1 MHETWRWF
9 GPSDSISL
17 QKIAQ
22 AGATGIVSS
31 LHQVPTGALW
41 QPNALEAQR
50 QIIEAAGLEWSVIES
65 IPVHNDIKTRTGNFE
80 HYLENYKQSVINA
93 GNAGIKT
100 ICYNF
105 MPVVD
110 WTRTNLS
117 YSLPNASQALRFEMT
132 DFAAYDVYLLK
143 REAAEQDYSSDV
155 LARAKQRFD
164 AMSDTEKDLLE
175 KNIIAGLPGGEGSYT
190 RDTIRKA
197 IQQFID
203 LGTEKFREHLFLFLK
218 AIIPAAESVGVKMCI
233 HPDDPPFSLFGLP
246 RIVSTAE
253 DARKLLNAV
262 PSPSNG
268 LTLCAGS
275 YGARGDNN
283 LTAMANE
290 FGNRIYFVHLRNV
303 KREQDGSFYEAD
315 HLDGDNDMVGLI
327 NALLCEERRRISAGE
342 TECSIPMRPDH
353 GHLMADELNAVGV
366 KPGYSYTGR
375 LKGLAELR
383 GVIHTLEV
391 LHKHQHAL

>member
-1 MHETWRWF
+1 MQETWRWF
-9 GPSDSISL
+9 GPNDSISL

-31 LHQVPTGALW
+31 LHHVPTGALW
-41 QPNALEAQR
+41 QLEEIEAQKK
-50 QIIEAAGLEWSVIES
+50 IIEDAGLEWSVIES
-65 IPVHNDIKTRTGNFE
+65 IPVHNDIKTRTGNFQE
-80 HYLENYKQSVINA
+80 YIENYKQSVINA
-93 GNAGIKT
+93 GKAGVKT

-117 YSLPNASQALRFEMT
+117 YRLPNASQALRFEMT
-132 DFAAYDVYLLK
+132 DFAAYDVYLLQ
-143 REAAEQDYSSDV
+143 RENAAADYSEEV
-155 LARAKQRFD
+155 LNRAKARFD
-164 AMSDTEKDLLE
+164 AMDETEKDLLE

-190 RDTIRKA
+190 RDTIREA

-203 LGTEKFREHLFLFLK
+203 LGTEGFRNHMFEFLRE
-218 AIIPAAESVGVKMCI
+218 IIPAAESVGVKMCI

-246 RIVSTAE
+246 RVVSTAD

-275 YGARGDNN
+275 YGARGDND
-283 LTAMANE
+283 LVGMAKE
-290 FGNRIYFVHLRNV
+290 FGDRIYFVHLRNV
-303 KREQDGSFYEAD
+303 KREPDGSFYEAD
-315 HLDGDNDMVGLI
+315 HLDGDNDMVGLV
-327 NALLCEERRRISAGE
+327 NALLCEERRRHAAGE
-342 TECSIPMRPDH
+342 TNCAIPMRPDH
-353 GHLMADELNAVGV
+353 GHLMADELNLPDV

-375 LKGLAELR
+375 MKGLAELR
-383 GVIHTLEV
+383 GVIHALEV
-391 LHKHQHAL
+391 LQRQHAL